1 MSLFRIVKYS
11 SILFFLGKYKTKLF
25 RVVAVL
31 LFALVTSLLYQDVA
45 EYLRQQYPE
54 TVVYALIAKI
64 VIVYGALVFV
74 LLQFRPEPDG
84 VAAAATQNMDDLKS
98 SSTAKEITREAHSD
112 RLAGLEDVTK
122 KTTLRNR
129 YDKVIDGSGDRESGR
144 NSSSDE

>member
-11 SILFFLGKYKTKLF
+11 SILFFLGKYKAKLF

-54 TVVYALIAKI
+54 TVIYALIAKV

-74 LLQFRPEPDG
+74 LLQFRPEPDSVSG
-84 VAAAATQNMDDLKS
+84 ADTPIMDEAKS
-98 SSTAKEITREAHSD
+98 FSAKKELSNTPPSD
-112 RLAGLEDVTK
+112 RLTGLEDVTK
-122 KTTLRNR
+122 KITLRSR
-129 YDKVIDGSGDRESGR
+129 YDKVIDGNGDRESDR
-144 NSSSDE
+144 NSS

>member
-11 SILFFLGKYKTKLF
+11 SIIFFLGKYKAKLF

-54 TVVYALIAKI
+54 TVIYALIAKV
-64 VIVYGALVFV
+64 VIVYGALGFV

-84 VAAAATQNMDDLKS
+84 GAGTNTPVMDESKS
-98 SSTAKEITREAHSD
+98 FSTVEELSNTPPRD
-112 RLAGLEDVTK
+112 RLSSLEDVTK
-122 KTTLRNR
+122 KTTLRSR
-129 YDKVIDGSGDRESGR
+129 YDKVIDGKGDRKSDR
-144 NSSSDE
+144 NSSLDE